1 MKSKE
6 IDNIDKLLL
15 QELVADSRQSLRS
28 ISRKIGIAVSTA
40 SSRLERLKESG
51 MIKGFSAE
59 LDHEKMGYGL
69 TAIITIRT
77 RQAYTEEV
85 EKAIADMK
93 NSTAVYSVAGSFDAI
108 VIAKF
113 KNRNEMRAFI
123 REILKIE
130 KVQRTESHI
139 VMGTFKEKAGNW
151 ALT

>member
-1 MKSKE
+1 MKQKE
-6 IDNIDKLLL
+6 MDNIDVLLL

-28 ISRKIGIAVSTA
+28 ISRKLGIAVSTA
-40 SSRLERLKESG
+40 SSRLERLKGSG

-59 LDHEKMGYGL
+59 IDHEKMGYSL

-108 VIAKF
+108 VVAKF

-123 REILKIE
+123 RDILKLE
-130 KVQRTESHI
+130 KVQRTETHI

-151 ALT
+151 ALA

>member
-1 MKSKE
+1 MKQKE

-51 MIKGFSAE
+51 IIRGFSADI
-59 LDHEKMGYGL
+59 DHEKMGYDL

-77 RQAYTEEV
+77 HQAFTEEV
-85 EKAIADMK
+85 EKAVADMK
-93 NSTAVYSVAGSFDAI
+93 NSIAVYSVAGSFDTI

-113 KNRNEMRAFI
+113 KNKNEMRAFI
-123 REILKIE
+123 KEILKLE
-130 KVQRTESHI
+130 KVQRTETHI

-151 ALT
+151 VLA